1 MHLLACRGQS
11 SWVQKETGCKSLD
24 QMLQLKKVNVH
35 LQARAPVTSA
45 LPISERETGHVAP
58 VDHC

>member
-24 QMLQLKKVNVH
+24 QMLQLKKVYVH
-35 LQARAPVTSA
+35 LQARAPVTS
-45 LPISERETGHVAP
+45 LCPSVREKLGT
-58 VDHC
+58 